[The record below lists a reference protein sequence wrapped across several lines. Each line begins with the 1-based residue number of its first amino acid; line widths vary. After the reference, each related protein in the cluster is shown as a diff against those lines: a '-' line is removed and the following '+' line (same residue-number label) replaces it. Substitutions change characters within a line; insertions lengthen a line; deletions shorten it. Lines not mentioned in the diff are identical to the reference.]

1 MSKTPSVTVSSALT
15 QRVTTATTNAFNA
28 LQDQLRRVFQQEAL
42 QLKQSNGTA
51 TLRMVGS
58 DVDKVK
64 RWAQESSAGATLDDG
79 IAKFFKLPADMK
91 QQALLPVTSNDAR
104 NQVFADVSRR
114 GADTG
119 LKARVAAVL
128 TGTAAALASWW
139 GSGPDA
145 SVAPVSGVWTLQ
157 KQLQEQT
164 KERMAAQTTAFRHG
178 PNYEYE
184 PLLNTSIN
192 YKPPR
197 HIFKPPRTEKQRQAD
212 FRLFDLRRQAEG
224 QTATVLTQ
232 RETLDASRRA
242 MAEIAKGNPAT
253 VPRRLDTEVAVT
265 AVRPLNYW
273 ESAQKGGAL
282 YESDRT
288 IVYPKPPAPEPIS
301 IWDRVTSTVSG
312 WWDSLTGDQATTSLL
327 PVILLSLTV
336 AAGGYALWK
345 WTGSGTQ
352 TVTVDQFVQMKLT
365 ERESQEGLQSLGI
378 QYDQESDEF
387 RPLSNDPMHVGR
399 AKLFTLLKGNG
410 SITVNTA
417 TVKVQ

>member
-42 QLKQSNGTA
+42 QLKQSGGTA
-51 TLRMVGS
+51 TLRMVDS

-64 RWAQESSAGATLDDG
+64 RWAQESSAGATLDAG

-139 GSGPDA
+139 GSGARPEMSPIPQYDKNIQPRAPQSVVFGPKTARATGFMGAYPVPKSQAPRGTNDLFQPTQYGFVLQDSYDRARDLNQPTQHGFVLKDYQAPTGPSRFLPD
-145 SVAPVSGVWTLQ
+145 
-157 KQLQEQT
+157 
-164 KERMAAQTTAFRHG
+164 
-178 PNYEYE
+178 EYQPTPAELPKGYIPPKSPDTSE
-184 PLLNTSIN
+184 PSI
-192 YKPPR
+192 
-197 HIFKPPRTEKQRQAD
+197 
-212 FRLFDLRRQAEG
+212 
-224 QTATVLTQ
+224 
-232 RETLDASRRA
+232 S
-242 MAEIAKGNPAT
+242 
-253 VPRRLDTEVAVT
+253 
-265 AVRPLNYW
+265 
-273 ESAQKGGAL
+273 
-282 YESDRT
+282 
-288 IVYPKPPAPEPIS
+288 APEPS
-301 IWDRVTSTVSG
+301 IWSRLTGSVSEWWNSITVG
-312 WWDSLTGDQATTSLL
+312 NLTGDQATTSLL
-327 PVILLSLTV
+327 PVVLLSLTAV

-345 WTGSGTQ
+345 WKTSGTQ

-378 QYDQESDEF
+378 RYDQGSDEF

>member
-42 QLKQSNGTA
+42 QLKQSGGTA
-51 TLRMVGS
+51 TLRMVEANM
-58 DVDKVK
+58 DKVK
-64 RWAQESSAGATLDDG
+64 RWTQASAAAATLDAG

-119 LKARVAAVL
+119 LKAQVAAVL

-139 GSGPDA
+139 NSA
-145 SVAPVSGVWTLQ
+145 AAAAAAAAAA
-157 KQLQEQT
+157 KA
-164 KERMAAQTTAFRHG
+164 ER
-178 PNYEYE
+178 
-184 PLLNTSIN
+184 
-192 YKPPR
+192 
-197 HIFKPPRTEKQRQAD
+197 AD
-212 FRLFDLRRQAEG
+212 FEMWWKENMG
-224 QTATVLTQ
+224 PTATVLSKQETADANTELMKKMAAAPAWLAAQAAKKTYATAMTPQEWREAQAYKVIWGPAFMEAKTKQNTFATALTLKQAQEKYASQHTHVSPQ
-232 RETLDASRRA
+232 RGYDAEALR
-242 MAEIAKGNPAT
+242 EAT
-253 VPRRLDTEVAVT
+253 VNTSMAYRPPR
-265 AVRPLNYW
+265 
-273 ESAQKGGAL
+273 
-282 YESDRT
+282 
-288 IVYPKPPAPEPIS
+288 APELS
-301 IWDRVTSTVSG
+301 IWDKVTGTVSG
-312 WWDSLTGDQATTSLL
+312 WWESLTGNQAVTSLL

-345 WTGSGTQ
+345 WAGSGTQ

-378 QYDQESDEF
+378 RYDQDSDEF
-387 RPLSNDPMHVGR
+387 RPVSNDPMHVGR